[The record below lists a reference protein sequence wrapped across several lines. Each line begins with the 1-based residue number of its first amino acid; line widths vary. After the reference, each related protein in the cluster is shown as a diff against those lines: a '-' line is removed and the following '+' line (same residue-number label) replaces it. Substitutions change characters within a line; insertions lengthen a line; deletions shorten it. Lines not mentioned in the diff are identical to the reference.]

1 MSHKIRRPLHDGM
14 QLVHALWFDLALL
27 GETEARRRVLRHWA
41 PGARLHSVHDG
52 FLLLL
57 ATPRYGQC
65 AALDGLPLCEQAGI
79 LSSAP
84 LAADE
89 RAATPPSGIWL
100 VRAAQA
106 QLISLT
112 AAPRIDP
119 ATWLDLRTIALH
131 APLRPPPVAVTAA
144 STALLETLPVRDIF
158 AGALAPPSAQ
168 REAFLRQV
176 DKAQHGAKAM
186 RRGAGIALAV
196 AGVAAVLLSTIPLGL
211 IKLLG
216 RGKQAAAEQADGRRQ
231 QRAPSALQQRL
242 AALATRLAIMT
253 RASRVIGW
261 RQAAYLRK
269 MMQLL
274 EQGDVKEAL
283 RHAIPLDTLS
293 PAHRP
298 AFGTPRPRTS
308 LEISGPG
315 QASSSISL
323 GGELEQYLRGTYRAT
338 FERLDREGKIDEATY
353 VLAELLKCGSEAV
366 DYLEKKGRIKQAA
379 QLAETMELA
388 PEVAVRLWCMAGDVE
403 RAVTLARLGQAF
415 AAAVQLLERRKSPQA
430 PAMRLLWAE
439 DLALRGQLS
448 EAAEAIWPL
457 PEQQDKALAWLLE
470 GERTG
475 GVLGMRAL
483 LKKLTLLPASLAD
496 SEAAVLQLLDDDSDE
511 GAQQRMRLGT
521 ELLAL
526 SPHSPATRRVAA
538 ELMHPLLA
546 DRMGERIAFDKKSM
560 TKLLS
565 LSDGAVLRADLS
577 ALTLPGVAPP
587 QELSKRR
594 RPLRVHLAERSLLTI
609 HDARRLPDGHYLLA
623 LGEGGVVR
631 IDRHGRQL
639 AQFPVPATRLVMAA
653 GDQRALALVQRD
665 SMWRVSRIDLIARKV
680 SDWIIQPLRFWAD
693 NYDGLIWNAVIDNR
707 LVAIDSSKDQL
718 AVSWQV
724 ADLPGRVVAFQE
736 ELGVQTLLLST
747 AEDIQQWRYQL
758 PARRLLQRDS
768 FPHPR
773 DAVLAL
779 LPHSVHDAPTLVRA
793 MGEGGNIYLQVH
805 HGGATAPITLQLRV
819 IISPPELSQT
829 AGLLLLRSHPD
840 DDATMEC
847 LVADGRTGTILA
859 QLQLDECDAARV
871 HVNDGHILL
880 FDAAGRLIDIDC
892 ENSQVHTLTLA

>member
-1 MSHKIRRPLHDGM
+1 
-14 QLVHALWFDLALL
+14 V
-27 GETEARRRVLRHWA
+27 
-41 PGARLHSVHDG
+41 
-52 FLLLL
+52 
-57 ATPRYGQC
+57 
-65 AALDGLPLCEQAGI
+65 
-79 LSSAP
+79 
-84 LAADE
+84 
-89 RAATPPSGIWL
+89 
-100 VRAAQA
+100 
-106 QLISLT
+106 
-112 AAPRIDP
+112 
-119 ATWLDLRTIALH
+119 
-131 APLRPPPVAVTAA
+131 
-144 STALLETLPVRDIF
+144 
-158 AGALAPPSAQ
+158 
-168 REAFLRQV
+168 
-176 DKAQHGAKAM
+176 
-186 RRGAGIALAV
+186 
-196 AGVAAVLLSTIPLGL
+196 
-211 IKLLG
+211 
-216 RGKQAAAEQADGRRQ
+216 
-231 QRAPSALQQRL
+231 
-242 AALATRLAIMT
+242 
-253 RASRVIGW
+253 
-261 RQAAYLRK
+261 
-269 MMQLL
+269 
-274 EQGDVKEAL
+274 
-283 RHAIPLDTLS
+283 
-293 PAHRP
+293 
-298 AFGTPRPRTS
+298 
-308 LEISGPG
+308 
-315 QASSSISL
+315 
-323 GGELEQYLRGTYRAT
+323 
-338 FERLDREGKIDEATY
+338 
-353 VLAELLKCGSEAV
+353 
-366 DYLEKKGRIKQAA
+366 
-379 QLAETMELA
+379 
-388 PEVAVRLWCMAGDVE
+388 
-403 RAVTLARLGQAF
+403 
-415 AAAVQLLERRKSPQA
+415 
-430 PAMRLLWAE
+430 
-439 DLALRGQLS
+439 
-448 EAAEAIWPL
+448 
-457 PEQQDKALAWLLE
+457 
-470 GERTG
+470 
-475 GVLGMRAL
+475 
-483 LKKLTLLPASLAD
+483 
-496 SEAAVLQLLDDDSDE
+496 
-511 GAQQRMRLGT
+511 
-521 ELLAL
+521 
-526 SPHSPATRRVAA
+526 
-538 ELMHPLLA
+538 
-546 DRMGERIAFDKKSM
+546 
-560 TKLLS
+560 
-565 LSDGAVLRADLS
+565 
-577 ALTLPGVAPP
+577 PP

-653 GDQRALALVQRD
+653 GGQRALALVQRD

-805 HGGATAPITLQLRV
+805 HGGATVPITLQLRV